1 MTLFAERAPQVTAE
15 GPRTSFSVGRIGGGT
30 SINSIPFESWME
42 VDMRSINM
50 DKLREI
56 DAVFQQAIQDVIV
69 DAAAAMAAL
78 GLTPKLGLSSTDAN
92 IPISLGQPAITIGR
106 GGVSKGAHSFEET
119 WTDENSHDAI
129 ELALLITLA
138 QAGLA
143 EE

>member
-1 MTLFAERAPQVTAE
+1 
-15 GPRTSFSVGRIGGGT
+15 
-30 SINSIPFESWME
+30 
-42 VDMRSINM
+42 MRSINM

-56 DAVFQQAIQDVIV
+56 DSVFQQAIQDGLTAENKARKRGQEISVDVKKVGDRPAGVAPLDQPLIV